1 MTCSVRNQRGFTMYA
16 ILGLAAVA
24 AGLGIALVVQNARLD
39 AAHAE
44 LAGCKSAYEQTLKLV
59 EKQNQ
64 AVKAHQEATKKATER
79 ARLASEKAAKA
90 KVASQSEIRRLESL
104 AGQPAPKG
112 DCPAGQAVQ
121 EIRKGLKR

>member
-1 MTCSVRNQRGFTMYA
+1 MSYSVRNQRGFMLY
-16 ILGLAAVA
+16 GLVGAVAVA

-79 ARLASEKAAKA
+79 ARIASEKAAKDKA
-90 KVASQSEIRRLESL
+90 ASESEIKRLESL
-104 AGQPAPKG
+104 IAKGAPEG

-121 EIRKGLKR
+121 EVRKGLKR

>member
-1 MTCSVRNQRGFTMYA
+1 MSYSVRNQRGFMLY
-16 ILGLAAVA
+16 GLVGAVAVA

-44 LAGCKSAYEQTLKLV
+44 LAGCKSAYETALASI

-64 AVKAHQEATKKATER
+64 AVKDHQEATKKATER
-79 ARLASEKAAKA
+79 ARIASEKAAKA
-90 KVASQSEIRRLESL
+90 RVANKSEIERLEAL
-104 AGQPAPKG
+104 AKNPAPKG

-121 EIRKGLKR
+121 EVRKGLKR

>member
-1 MTCSVRNQRGFTMYA
+1 MGSNQRGFMLYG

-44 LAGCKSAYEQTLKLV
+44 LAGCKSAYEQTLELV
-59 EKQNQ
+59 KKQNQ

-79 ARLASEKAAKA
+79 ARIASEKAAKD
-90 KVASQSEIRRLESL
+90 KVASQSEIKRLAALGS
-104 AGQPAPKG
+104 QPAPKG
-112 DCPAGQAVQ
+112 DCPAGLAVQ
-121 EIRKGLKR
+121 EVRRGLK